1 MIKALSALI
10 IACFF
15 VPALTEATYRPAE
28 CWAHGQK
35 GPVTIQH
42 QAVSSRLGA
51 AIKGSVKLEEL
62 AGYKDDD
69 HAFED
74 ISGHLSYRLEPLQQE
89 TRAEGEG
96 QDGPELAWELTLS
109 WDKGSFLYYPWFLS
123 LQEIPGTIEAEG
135 VSGERALMVERARLT
150 SSLLQAEAQGLTIP
164 LEGNPGNPDNP
175 GNLDGGPGAIFGH
188 DGYLRA
194 RGELGRLFNTFVRDA
209 FSFEHPAIGRLAA
222 RGMLSFEADSKAAH
236 LSVSGDVDLD
246 GTILIR
252 SLAIELSYP
261 LSRAGGGQ
269 EACLPGH
276 VSWAELNTE
285 HLAALASEDAGQIRG
300 QAAKIQVDRRDI
312 PVVLCQNGI
321 KAGPAALLFPRGRL
335 GIGEVAYFFGQHPNG
350 GQEATFT
357 IKALTMEDIALKE
370 LFSSLPWQIILHSP
384 GLDGR
389 LTGARIEFSGF
400 LELRMAGGTVRFTNI
415 WIEPFGVIPRY
426 GADIRFSRIDLEQL
440 TSPTSF
446 GRVTGWIKGEIK
458 GLVMSGVQ
466 PEAFEMVIE
475 NDPDYRGPKKI
486 SIKAIENLAILGGS
500 GGGVPLLGTFFKD
513 FSYSRIGISCRLSND
528 VFELHGLTRKGGVEY
543 LVERGFLGGV
553 NVVNMNPDGK
563 ILFADM
569 VERLKRIT
577 STEFEKMEVR

>member
-1 MIKALSALI
+1 MEGKGVIKALLALI
-10 IACFF
+10 LACSFAA
-15 VPALTEATYRPAE
+15 ALTEAAYRPAG
-28 CWAHGQK
+28 CLAHGQQE
-35 GPVTIQH
+35 GPETVRHLEALPGQ
-42 QAVSSRLGA
+42 GA
-51 AIKGSVKLEEL
+51 TIKGSIKLEEL
-62 AGYKDDD
+62 AGAKDDD

-74 ISGHLSYRLEPLQQE
+74 ISGHLTYHIEPLRQGA
-89 TRAEGEG
+89 RVEGEG
-96 QDGPELAWELTLS
+96 KQGPRFAWELTLS

-123 LQEIPGTIEAEG
+123 LQEIPGTIEARG
-135 VSGERALMVERARLT
+135 MFGEKALMVEEAHLA
-150 SSLLQAEAQGLTIP
+150 SALLQAEAQGISIP
-164 LEGNPGNPDNP
+164 LEGN
-175 GNLDGGPGAIFGH
+175 LEGGPGAVFAQ
-188 DGYLRA
+188 DGYVRA

-209 FSFEHPAIGRLAA
+209 FSFEHPAIGRLSA
-222 RGMLSFEADSKAAH
+222 RGGLLVEADSKAAH
-236 LSVSGDVDLD
+236 LSVSGDIDID
-246 GTILIR
+246 GATLIG
-252 SLAIELSYP
+252 SLALELSYP
-261 LSRAGGGQ
+261 LSGATGGQ
-269 EACLPGH
+269 GTCLPGH
-276 VSWAELNTE
+276 VSWAELHME
-285 HLAALASEDAGQIRG
+285 HLAALASEDAGQIHA
-300 QAAKIQVDRRDI
+300 QAAKIQVDKRDI
-312 PVVLCQNGI
+312 PMVLCQDSI

-335 GIGEVAYFFGQHPNG
+335 GIEEVAYFFGQHPNKA
-350 GQEATFT
+350 QEATFT

-370 LFSSLPWQIILHSP
+370 LFSSLPWQIVLHSP

-389 LTGARIEFSGF
+389 LVGARIEFSGF
-400 LELRMAGGTVRFTNI
+400 VELRMAGGTVRFTNI
-415 WIEPFGVIPRY
+415 WLEPFGVIPRY
-426 GADIRFSRIDLEQL
+426 GADIKFSRIDLEQL

-475 NDPDYRGPKKI
+475 NDPDYHGPQKI

-543 LVERGFLGGV
+543 LVERGFFGGV

-577 STEFEKMEVR
+577 STEFEKMEVQ